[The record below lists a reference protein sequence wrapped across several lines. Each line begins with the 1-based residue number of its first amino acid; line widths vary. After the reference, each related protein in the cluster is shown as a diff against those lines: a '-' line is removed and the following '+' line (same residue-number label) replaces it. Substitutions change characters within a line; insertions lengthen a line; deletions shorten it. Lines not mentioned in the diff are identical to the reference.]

1 MEGLDRLHGHDR
13 EPSLRHQPANHM
25 AVPIAALTRR
35 VEVLLG
41 DDFLRLG
48 SEAGVPDL
56 PSSAGFEPA

>member
-1 MEGLDRLHGHDR
+1 MAMTE
-13 EPSLRHQPANHM
+13 SQAFAISANRM

-35 VEVLLG
+35 VDVLLG